1 MRRKNPE
8 IEIGEGPP
16 KGLTEVVVLGQA
28 LAPFQGPK
36 QGAPAGAWAAFPYQ
50 KTAKSHTP
58 GPQMCFIPLPPRITL
73 LFQARTSTKGLECS
87 FLYGAVSEKG
97 HLLARPRLVFHWKH
111 PQSCGNVLFSTAPG
125 ECEVTGQGAP
135 WLDQTEPFQP
145 PAHSPFKL
153 SPKISPVPPTPG
165 CSASPTAG

>member
-1 MRRKNPE
+1 M
-8 IEIGEGPP
+8 
-16 KGLTEVVVLGQA
+16 LGQA

-36 QGAPAGAWAAFPYQ
+36 PGAPAGACAAFPYQ
-50 KTAKSHTP
+50 KMAKSHTP